1 MRVGDHL
8 IERLGA
14 RTPTAEEL
22 APTRNL
28 DPHKDGEALA

>member
-14 RTPTAEEL
+14 RVAAAPPADPATARSTP
-22 APTRNL
+22 P
-28 DPHKDGEALA
+28 